1 VVAHCK
7 RGEMFFRY
15 TSEQDLAKVNTYL
28 TNDYRNK
35 RDKKK
40 LERMVISNYVSGK
53 QKKSRLERFVR
64 FLPEETEQFEQNVIQ
79 LVYGS
84 RVTMIDLTKEEVMI
98 IENKRL
104 ADFQKSIFKVLYKR
118 L

>member
-1 VVAHCK
+1 
-7 RGEMFFRY
+7 
-15 TSEQDLAKVNTYL
+15 
-28 TNDYRNK
+28 
-35 RDKKK
+35 
-40 LERMVISNYVSGK
+40 
-53 QKKSRLERFVR
+53 
-64 FLPEETEQFEQNVIQ
+64 VIQ